1 MTIIGASA
9 EWADLIDSMVPQIL
23 ELVIVS
29 WQQMT
34 SAVADEKEDH
44 ITIALWRI
52 LTQNRT
58 ARGLMFQIRIQ
69 VVELDPMPGEDFG
82 RMDIAFI
89 PPVPRED
96 IYFCLESKRLNAIKN
111 GKPRTYASEYVRL
124 GMLRFVTGQY
134 SKAVQHGGMLG
145 YVLDAKVPEAISSVE
160 ENIKQRHK
168 ELCMTPPGSF
178 QPSSVMPA
186 DDRARETHHQ
196 RAHEKSRFRIHH
208 LFMPSAPVSAAPSA
222 VQGTNRKRKMKRLV
236 PAAQILR

>member
-1 MTIIGASA
+1 MTTIGASE

-23 ELVIVS
+23 ELVIAS

-34 SAVADEKEDH
+34 SPVADEKEDD

-58 ARGLMFQIRIQ
+58 ARHLMFQIRLQ

-89 PPVPRED
+89 PPVPSED
-96 IYFCLESKRLNAIKN
+96 IYFCLESKRLNAIKS
-111 GKPRTYASEYVRL
+111 GKTRTYASEYVRL
-124 GMLRFVTGQY
+124 GMLRFITGRY

-145 YVLDAKVPEAISSVE
+145 YVLDAKVPEAINSVE

-168 ELCMTPPGSF
+168 ELCMASPGVF
-178 QPSSVMPA
+178 QLSSVVPA

-196 RAHEKSRFRIHH
+196 RAHQKSCFHIHH
-208 LFMPSAPVSAAPSA
+208 LFMPSAPVSATTSMVRSA
-222 VQGTNRKRKMKRLV
+222 NRKRKKKRSV
-236 PAAQILR
+236 PVGPKP